1 MIIKELFESNPVVYS
16 SFCLLSPFAFCELA
30 FTKACRRIAKLFL
43 LTFDPDD
50 GVAFPG
56 VTGDLGADL
65 GEAKG
70 VFDEGLPRAGE
81 FGIDL
86 TGANL
91 NRSCSSCQSV
101 DNIKNG
107 WENSFKILSHHAQKE
122 KTMLLTRS
130 KVL

>member
-1 MIIKELFESNPVVYS
+1 M
-16 SFCLLSPFAFCELA
+16 
-30 FTKACRRIAKLFL
+30 AKLFL

-91 NRSCSSCQSV
+91 NRSCSS
-101 DNIKNG
+101 
-107 WENSFKILSHHAQKE
+107 
-122 KTMLLTRS
+122 
-130 KVL
+130 